1 MPPVRLAGRTFLH
14 VLRDG
19 PPDADVTVVFCHGYA
34 LDHRCW
40 HPLASMLPAAVERP
54 VQVVR
59 YDHRGHGR
67 SSRATERTATVQ
79 QLGDDLAKVIA
90 DVARGSVV
98 LVGHSMGGMCLLALA
113 ERHPELLLGRAGE
126 VPRVAGLVLL
136 STGAGEL
143 AAEVRAATGLAV
155 EASTGLSA
163 VINRLM
169 VDLEKVLGPKLFDVV
184 TDRAHR
190 AMTTAM
196 RWSLF
201 GDDPREEDVLLT
213 LRMVRDHWPRAMA
226 MFRPGLDAYVR
237 EAALR
242 VPPGTPVVGL
252 AGERDRLVPPE
263 RVRALLQP
271 ADGGTTIVL
280 PGAGH
285 MLPLEAAALVLPRVV
300 ALVHEVQRRLG
311 DQARQP
317 GD

>member
-1 MPPVRLAGRTFLH
+1 MPRGLH

-19 PPDADVTVVFCHGYA
+19 PPDADVTVVFSHGYA

-40 HPLASMLPAAVERP
+40 DPIAALLPAAVEHP

-67 SSRATERTATVQ
+67 STKATAATATVE
-79 QLGDDLAKVIA
+79 QLGDDLAELLGE
-90 DVARGSVV
+90 VARGSVV
-98 LVGHSMGGMCLLALA
+98 LVGHSMGGMALLALA
-113 ERHPELLLGRAGE
+113 ERHPELLRGDL
-126 VPRVAGLVLL
+126 PRVAAMMLL

-155 EASTGLSA
+155 EASSGAGTGVSA

-169 VDLEKVLGPKLFDVV
+169 VDLEKVLGPKLVDVV

-190 AMTTAM
+190 AMSTAT
-196 RWSLF
+196 RWTLF
-201 GDDPREEDVLLT
+201 GDDPREDDVLLT
-213 LRMVRDHWPRAMA
+213 LRMVRDHWPRTMA

-237 EAALR
+237 TAALR
-242 VPPGTPVVGL
+242 VPPEVPVVGL
-252 AGERDRLVPPE
+252 AGERDRLVPAD
-263 RVRALLQP
+263 RVEALV
-271 ADGGTTIVL
+271 ADRGTALVL

-285 MLPLEAAALVLPRVV
+285 MLPLEAAAQILPRIV
-300 ALVHEVQRRLG
+300 ALVHEVQRRRGDRLG
-311 DQARQP
+311 DEAGQP